1 MCERV
6 YVYMYVGVCV
16 GGGGVWEGGREGVM
30 CVLIITDTM
39 SVELY
44 KQDYNVP
51 LHYDVIM
58 TS

>member
-1 MCERV
+1 M
-6 YVYMYVGVCV
+6 YMYVGVCV
-16 GGGGVWEGGREGVM
+16 GGGGMWEGGRECVM
-30 CVLIITDTM
+30 CLIIITDTM